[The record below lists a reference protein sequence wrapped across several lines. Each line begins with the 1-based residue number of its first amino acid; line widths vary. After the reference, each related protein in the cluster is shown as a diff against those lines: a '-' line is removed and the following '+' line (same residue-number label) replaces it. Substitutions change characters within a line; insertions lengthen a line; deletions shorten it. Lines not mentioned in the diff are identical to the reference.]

1 MMNFSQL
8 RTLKPSEFE
17 EAADG
22 WHKVSSAA
30 GEAKDRVD
38 NEIVATLQ
46 HHLDGAGQ
54 KAALV
59 RLRRL
64 SRNFQYI
71 QAESG
76 LIRTALNGLASDLRA
91 AQKKLNDAVADA
103 EAEKFTVK
111 PDGAVHWVSQREKVP
126 FNPEHTSWAS
136 GPGSTIT
143 SDPQQAKAQAYA
155 DRIGAAIQDANEA
168 DAHYSQ
174 TLDRLKA
181 HNNLDVTTSDWA
193 DAQQDMRSLQKSA
206 GKYLQRDGIPK
217 GKSPAENVKWWRS
230 LSSEEQADYVS
241 LFPAAIGALDGLPST
256 VRDDANR
263 IVLDETQAR
272 VQLELDQLGPE
283 PAEYDPG
290 DGHSGPYVSKDW
302 EEWHRKHDRL
312 TAQLRGMNAIQERLD
327 QTGTEGLPP
336 AYLLGFNAEGKGRAI
351 VATGNPDTAKNTAVY
366 VPGTGSKLEGA
377 KDDIGRM
384 TDLWYD
390 SQQFPGG
397 GEDLSTV
404 TWIGYDAPQS
414 AFPGD
419 KGDVW
424 PEAASVDWANDAA
437 PHLDRFMD
445 GVRVA
450 QGGSDESHTT
460 LIGHSYGSTVIG
472 DASLRGRIA
481 ADDILVAGSPGML
494 VPEAADLGIGADHV
508 WSEAASPDKDQVPQ
522 GGKAVGLGG
531 WKWGAQYWHGIPYSY
546 GPQEVVPSDEAFGA
560 HRMST
565 DSKDHGGYWN
575 RASTSLYNQAA
586 VVTGNYDKVKYD

>member
-1 MMNFSQL
+1 MVNFLQL

-38 NEIVATLQ
+38 NEIIATLQ
-46 HHLDGAGQ
+46 HHLEGTGRD
-54 KAALV
+54 AALV

-64 SRNFQYI
+64 SRNFQYT

-76 LIRTALNGLASDLRA
+76 LIRTALNGLASELRA

-111 PDGAVHWVSQREKVP
+111 PDGAVHWVSQHEKVP
-126 FNPEHTSWAS
+126 FNPERTSWAG

-155 DRIGAAIQDANEA
+155 DRIGAAIKDANET
-168 DAHYSQ
+168 DARYSR

-181 HNNLDVTTSDWA
+181 NNNLDVTTSDWA

-206 GKYLQRDGIPK
+206 DKYLQRDDIPK

-241 LFPAAIGALDGLPST
+241 LFPAAMGALDGLPSA

-272 VQLELDQLGPE
+272 VQLELDRLGPE

-290 DGHSGPYVSKDW
+290 DGHSGPYISKDW

-312 TAQLRGMNAIQERLD
+312 TAQLAGMKAIQERFK
-327 QTGTEGLPP
+327 QTGTDGLPP
-336 AYLLGFNAEGKGRAI
+336 AYLLGFDAEGKGRAI
-351 VATGNPDTAKNTAVY
+351 IATGNPDTAKHTAVY
-366 VPGTGSKLEGA
+366 IPGTGSNLEGA
-377 KDDIGRM
+377 KGDIHRM

-390 SQQFPGG
+390 SQNLPGG
-397 GEDLSTV
+397 DGLSTI
-404 TWIGYDAPQS
+404 TWIGYDAPRS
-414 AFPGD
+414 AYPGD
-419 KGDVW
+419 KGDAF
-424 PEAASVDWANDAA
+424 PEAGSVDWANDAA
-437 PHLDRFMD
+437 PQLHDFMD
-445 GVRVA
+445 GVQVA
-450 QGGSDESHTT
+450 QGGAEASHTT

-472 DASLRGRIA
+472 DASLKGRIA
-481 ADDILVAGSPGML
+481 ADDIVVAGSPGML
-494 VPEAADLGIGADHV
+494 VPEADDLGVGEDHV
-508 WSEAASPDKDQVPQ
+508 WSEAASPDKDQVPL

-565 DSKDHGGYWN
+565 DSADHSGYWK
-575 RASTSLYNQAA
+575 RGSVSLWNQAA
-586 VVTGNYDKVKYD
+586 VATGNYDRVKYD